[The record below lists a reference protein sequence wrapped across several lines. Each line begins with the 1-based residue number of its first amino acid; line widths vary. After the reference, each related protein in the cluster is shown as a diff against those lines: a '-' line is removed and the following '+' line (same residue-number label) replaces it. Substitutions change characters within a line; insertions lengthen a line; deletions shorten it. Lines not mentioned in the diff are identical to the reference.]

1 MNDELDEIQA
11 IFFEECAEGLVAAE
25 NGLSAMADGD
35 ISAETIASVFRAVH
49 SIKGGSGAFGHAA
62 LLAFSHRF
70 ENVLDEIRA
79 GRIPA
84 SAGVVKEM
92 LSAFDLLSDHVTAAQ
107 EQSAPPADAAMLA
120 KLDEILAT
128 KGASLGAEPAAPAE
142 APAAPEIASPAADTE
157 VDEFGF
163 MPVTAV
169 VEDLDPFG
177 FEPVAVSLDDFEAPT
192 AADGDWSVRF
202 GPSRDALANGGE
214 PLLVIRELER
224 LGGEVIAVDMSGLP
238 SLREMDPE
246 DGYFVWTIRVP
257 GSVEQAEIAECF
269 DFVPPE
275 SLIDIRREEPESA
288 PAEPIE
294 PEAPATPAK
303 SARKASAS
311 KAAPKASSKRAPKR
325 TTKAAPEAEPEPE
338 LEPEP
343 EPAPEPVAAPIPAAP
358 TLTIVEAV
366 PAPAAAD
373 ASPPPPAAVPAAS
386 KAGGAEKPAE
396 QASQTIRVDLSKLDQ
411 LLNLVGELVIRGSIL
426 ADRLSPADQ
435 ERVELPQLTR
445 LNRQIQD
452 SVMSLR
458 AQPIKQAFSRVPRML
473 RELSTETGKQV
484 VLDVEGEGTEVD
496 KSVIEKIGDPLTHMI
511 RNAVDHGLEKPEER
525 LAAGKSPEGR
535 IHLSAEQKGA
545 RILVRVRDDGRGI
558 NRERVRAKAVEKGI
572 IPADAALSDEEIDQL
587 ICAPGFSTAE
597 TISNI
602 SGRGVGMDV
611 VRSNVEALGGRVEI
625 NSVPGEGTT
634 FTMILPLTLAILDGM
649 VVRLAGQRFVLPL
662 ASVVESVRPEPG
674 QVQSVSPTKEVIEL
688 RGNFLPIKRLNHFFG
703 MEHGRPQQPED
714 SLVIVVESD
723 TAGLVG
729 LMVDTID
736 DRREVVIKS
745 LDQNLHPIR
754 GLGGATILGD
764 GSIALI
770 LDLEA
775 LVTSPAPSAP
785 KHTLKGLAA

>member
-1 MNDELDEIQA
+1 MSDELDEIQA

-35 ISAETIASVFRAVH
+35 ISADTIAGVFRAVH

-84 SAGVVKEM
+84 SPAVVKEM
-92 LSAFDLLSDHVTAAQ
+92 LSAFDILSDHVTAAQ
-107 EQSAPPADAAMLA
+107 EQSAPPADEAMRA
-120 KLDEILAT
+120 KLDDILAT
-128 KGASLGAEPAAPAE
+128 KGACLGGDAPAPVE
-142 APAAPEIASPAADTE
+142 APAAPEAASAAAQTDA
-157 VDEFGF
+157 DEFGF
-163 MPVTAV
+163 TPVMAV
-169 VEDLDPFG
+169 VEEFDPFG
-177 FEPVAVSLDDFEAPT
+177 FEPVAVSLDDFEAP
-192 AADGDWSVRF
+192 ADSAGDWAVRF
-202 GPSRDALANGGE
+202 GPSRDALSNGGE
-214 PLLVIRELER
+214 PLLVIREMER
-224 LGGEVIAVDMSGLP
+224 LGGRVVAVDTSALP
-238 SLREMDPE
+238 GLREVDPE
-246 DGYFVWTIRVP
+246 NSYFTWTVVLP
-257 GSVEQAEIAECF
+257 ASVEEAEISECF
-269 DFVPPE
+269 DFVAPD
-275 SLIDIRREEPESA
+275 SLIEIGRG
-288 PAEPIE
+288 
-294 PEAPATPAK
+294 
-303 SARKASAS
+303 ARA
-311 KAAPKASSKRAPKR
+311 RG
-325 TTKAAPEAEPEPE
+325 
-338 LEPEP
+338 
-343 EPAPEPVAAPIPAAP
+343 APEPVGPKALTVAPALVEEATAPEAPLAATMLTLVETAPA
-358 TLTIVEAV
+358 
-366 PAPAAAD
+366 APAAAAPTPSR
-373 ASPPPPAAVPAAS
+373 ASGS
-386 KAGGAEKPAE
+386 DKPAE
-396 QASQTIRVDLSKLDQ
+396 QASQTIRVDLPKLDQ

-435 ERVELPQLTR
+435 ERVELPQLSR
-445 LNRQIQD
+445 LTRQIQD

-473 RELSTETGKQV
+473 RELSVETGKQV
-484 VLDVEGEGTEVD
+484 ALEVDGETTEVD

-511 RNAVDHGLEKPEER
+511 RNAVDHGIEKPAER
-525 LAAGKSPEGR
+525 IAAGKPAEGR

-558 NRERVRAKAVEKGI
+558 NRERVKAKAIEKGI
-572 IPADAALSDEEIDQL
+572 IPADAVLTDDEIDQL

-625 NSVPGEGTT
+625 HSVPGQGTT

-674 QVQSVSPTKEVIEL
+674 QVQSVSPTSEVIEL
-688 RGNFLPIKRLNHFFG
+688 RGNFLPIKRLTDFFG
-703 MEHGRPQQPED
+703 MEQGHCGRPED

-723 TAGLVG
+723 SAGLIG

-736 DRREVVIKS
+736 DRREVVLKS

-775 LVTSPAPSAP
+775 LVASPAPSAP
-785 KHTLKGLAA
+785 KHNLKGLAA